1 MTAERCCLPG
11 AEQLDSDGDRDAG
24 WAGPLSSRPG
34 RSFGKPV
41 FVSLAVSTPQHQW
54 GSEPPGHA
62 RRTITPGDLTVELT
76 IPDHRAPR
84 NHWEVLEQ
92 MAWGSATSGPTFEG
106 LAGPS
111 LRSVCHRSDWPC
123 PSSTLLTCG
132 LWESLDPLNPG
143 KRNGKSCWVLNPRGF
158 KSRIL
163 RHWPA

>member
-1 MTAERCCLPG
+1 VVRQASICKPRRVDAPASVRQRAAGSRST
-11 AEQLDSDGDRDAG
+11 DDR
-24 WAGPLSSRPG
+24 PC
-34 RSFGKPV
+34 
-41 FVSLAVSTPQHQW
+41 
-54 GSEPPGHA
+54 
-62 RRTITPGDLTVELT
+62 DLTVELT

-163 RHWPA
+163 RH